1 LTALNLAGVL
11 ADSGAIR
18 GGGWGMLFLGLGLI
32 WVAAVRAARGGGR
45 GWQLLLGGGLA
56 IWGGGE
62 IAAYY
67 MNLRTDNLGWP
78 ILLVLLGV
86 FIISRTAPDWL
97 HRR

>member
-1 LTALNLAGVL
+1 
-11 ADSGAIR
+11 
-18 GGGWGMLFLGLGLI
+18 
-32 WVAAVRAARGGGR
+32 
-45 GWQLLLGGGLA
+45 LGGGLA

-67 MNLRTDNLGWP
+67 MTLRTDNLGWP